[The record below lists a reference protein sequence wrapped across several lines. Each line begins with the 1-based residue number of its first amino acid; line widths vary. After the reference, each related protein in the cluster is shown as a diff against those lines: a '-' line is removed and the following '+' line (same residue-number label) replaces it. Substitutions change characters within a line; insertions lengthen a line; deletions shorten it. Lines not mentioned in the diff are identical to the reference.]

1 MDKKSLSQKILGL
14 LLIFFPLVLIPQTN
28 QKPVA
33 LPTIEVP
40 VRVFSDGQF
49 VNNLSLDDFEIFEDG
64 SLQKIDACYLVK
76 SINLEKIQGETSFP
90 VNLSRH
96 YYLLFQTNDYDP
108 KLAEAVDYLFKQ
120 LLLPEDT
127 LTLMT
132 PMKTYNLSREALKS
146 IPKEKLSKDMKNL
159 LKKDIQEG
167 NGQYNI
173 LLKDLKM
180 LVKVISAGGK
190 AIVESDMETDSTSS
204 ETGLELTLS
213 RYKETLA
220 KLENVRLVD
229 DNKFISFGRALK
241 RLPGQKIVFL
251 FYQREFRPEISS
263 TTLNMMM
270 SEYQDQPNVLG
281 DVMELFQVY
290 SRKTS
295 FKTDQV
301 NQVFAD
307 ASICFNLIFMNKE
320 SQYYFGLTMREQS
333 EDIFRGFS
341 DTAHVTGG
349 IVDSSPNPGAGFKK
363 AAETSQNYY
372 LLYYTPANY
381 AKNGNFKNIKV
392 AVKNKNYSL
401 AHRLGYFTN

>member
-1 MDKKSLSQKILGL
+1 MDKKSLSKKILGL
-14 LLIFFPLVLIPQTN
+14 LLIFFPLALIPQTN
-28 QKPVA
+28 QQPAA
-33 LPTIEVP
+33 LPPIEVP
-40 VRVFSDGQF
+40 VRVLFDGQF
-49 VNNLSLDDFEIFEDG
+49 VDNLSLDDFEIFEDG
-64 SLQKIDACYLVK
+64 NPQKIDACYLVK
-76 SINLEKIQGETSFP
+76 GINLEKIQGETSFP

-108 KLAEAVDYLFKQ
+108 KLAEAVDYLFNQ
-120 LLLPEDT
+120 FLLPEDM

-146 IPKEKLSKDMKNL
+146 MPKEKLSKDMKNL

-167 NGQYNI
+167 NGEYNL
-173 LLKDLKM
+173 LLKDLKK
-180 LVKVISAGGK
+180 LVKVISAGGG
-190 AIVESDMETDSTSS
+190 AVVESDMETDSTSS
-204 ETGLELTLS
+204 EIGLELTLS

-229 DNKFISFGRALK
+229 DNKFINFARALK

-263 TTLNMMM
+263 TTLNMML
-270 SEYQDQPNVLG
+270 SEYQDQPNILG

-295 FKTDQV
+295 FKIDQI
-301 NQVFAD
+301 NQAFAD

-320 SQYYFGLTMREQS
+320 SQYFFGLNMREQS
-333 EDIFRGFS
+333 EDLFRGFS
-341 DTAHVTGG
+341 DTAQATGG
-349 IVDSSPNPGAGFKK
+349 IVDNSPNPGAGFKK
-363 AAETSQNYY
+363 AAETSEKYY

-401 AHRLGYFTN
+401 AHRLGYFAN